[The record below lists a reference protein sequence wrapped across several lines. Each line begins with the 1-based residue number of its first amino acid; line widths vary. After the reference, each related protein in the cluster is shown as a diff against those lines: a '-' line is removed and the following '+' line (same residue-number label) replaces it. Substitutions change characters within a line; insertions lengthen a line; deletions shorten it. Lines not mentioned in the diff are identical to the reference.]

1 MIAAK
6 SKDQDKSYQ
15 GLPSN
20 NRVMIVDDQ
29 STTRNILKRVIKNS
43 GHEVITASSGEE
55 ALQYLQE
62 MQFTLVLLDI
72 VMPKMDGFE
81 VLREIRQCYSMSAL
95 PVIMVS
101 VRDGSDDIL
110 KAFSIGANDYVAKP
124 IDLPVI
130 CARIEAHL
138 AYKKFNDNN
147 EFARRKLE
155 KNVAKKQTKLLSK
168 NKVIEFEIEKR
179 KKAEQHILENEAY
192 FESLIENVNDIIAV
206 IEEDGTIVY
215 ESSSLERILGY
226 SPEERI
232 GNKVFELVHP
242 EDVESV
248 RFKLAQAFSEPGVTF
263 TEIARFLH
271 KDGNWRLLESIGRC
285 TVTHDGKRHGIVNAR
300 DVTERSSLSEQ
311 LSHQASHDTLTG
323 LINRHEFER
332 RLENALEACRVEQSE
347 SALFY
352 MDLDQFKII
361 NDNCGHVAGDELLK
375 QISTLLRQEVWKRD
389 TLARLGG
396 DEFVVLL
403 EHCTSIQAKKVGNKI
418 LKLIEEY
425 RFIWNDQSFTISV
438 SIGLVPIDANSKNSV
453 EIMKHADSACFAAK
467 DAGRNRVHTFHDDD
481 KTLTMLHGEMQW
493 VAQINQ
499 ALDTDRFCL
508 FAQPIVAVG
517 SQSTNLCEHYEILL
531 RMRGD
536 EDQFISPGLFL
547 PAAERYNLSQRL
559 DSWVID
565 SAFNWLMDHPGHL
578 NRLSKCAINL
588 SGLSLGNEKF
598 LGDLVKRF
606 EESNI
611 PPEKICF
618 EVTETATIANLA
630 DARKFIDTLREL
642 GCLFAL
648 DDFGSGLSS
657 FAYLKSLPVD
667 YLKIDGIF
675 VKDIETNPINF
686 AMVKS
691 INEIGKVMGKKTIA
705 EFVENVEI
713 MQKLEEIGVDY
724 AQGYYIEKPKPIN

>member
-1 MIAAK
+1 MIATN
-6 SKDQDKSYQ
+6 STDQDKPYQ
-15 GLPSN
+15 GLPSKT
-20 NRVMIVDDQ
+20 RVMIVDDQ

-43 GHEVITASSGEE
+43 GHDVITADSGEQ
-55 ALQYLQE
+55 ALQLLDE
-62 MQFTLVLLDI
+62 SQFTLVLLDI

-81 VLREIRQCYSMSAL
+81 VLKEIRQRYSMSAL

-110 KAFSIGANDYVAKP
+110 KAFSMGANDYVAKP

-138 AYKKFNDNN
+138 AYQQFNENN
-147 EFARRKLE
+147 DFARRKLE
-155 KNVAKKQTKLLSK
+155 RNVAKKQSKLLTK
-168 NKVIEFEIEKR
+168 NKVIEFEKEKR
-179 KKAEQHILENEAY
+179 KKAEQLFHESESY
-192 FESLIENVNDIIAV
+192 FQSLIENVNDIIAV
-206 IEEDGTIVY
+206 FEEDGTVVY

-226 SPEERI
+226 KPEERI
-232 GNKVFELVHP
+232 GKNVFELVHP
-242 EDVESV
+242 EDMEVV
-248 RFKLAQAFSEPGVTF
+248 VARFAQAFSEPEVTF
-263 TEIARFLH
+263 SETARFLH
-271 KDGNWRLLESIGRC
+271 KDGSWRLLEAIGS
-285 TVTHDGKRHGIVNAR
+285 TTLSHEGKQRGIVNAR
-300 DVTERSSLSEQ
+300 DVTERSNLSEQ

-332 RLENALEACRVEQSE
+332 RLQHALEACRVEQSE

-352 MDLDQFKII
+352 LDLDQFKVI
-361 NDNCGHVAGDELLK
+361 NDNCGHIAGDELLK
-375 QISTLLRQEVWKRD
+375 QISALLREKVWKRD

-403 EHCTSIQAKKVGNKI
+403 ERCTSEQAKKVGNKI
-418 LKLIEEY
+418 LNLIDEY
-425 RFIWNDQSFTISV
+425 RFIWEDQSFTISV
-438 SIGLVPIDANSKNSV
+438 SIGLVPIDENSKNSV
-453 EIMKHADSACFAAK
+453 EIMKQADSACFAAK
-467 DAGRNRVHTFHDDD
+467 GAGRNRVHTFHDDD

-499 ALDTDRFCL
+499 AIDNDRFCL

-517 SQSTNLCEHYEILL
+517 SHDQNHGEHYELLL

-536 EDQFISPGLFL
+536 ENQFISPGLFL

-559 DSWVID
+559 DRWVID
-565 SAFNWLMDHPGHL
+565 NAFKWLMNNPNHL
-578 NRLSKCAINL
+578 ENLSKCAINL

-598 LGDLVKRF
+598 LANLVKRF

-618 EVTETATIANLA
+618 EVTETATIANLS
-630 DARKFIDTLREL
+630 DARKFIETLREL

-675 VKDIETNPINF
+675 VKDIDTNPINF

-705 EFVENVEI
+705 EFVENAEI
-713 MQKLEEIGVDY
+713 MKKLEEIGVDY
-724 AQGYYIEKPKPIN
+724 AQGYYIDKPKPID